1 MFKALYISTVK
12 HLEIINY
19 YNSDF
24 KVYNMFTGQKDQAKI
39 EEPILTRKIHIIQRL
54 ILPFLQKELFQVA
67 TILFLSD
74 LFCLHNFQAVC
85 SSLNIAISVIH

>member
-1 MFKALYISTVK
+1 MFKALSISTVK
-12 HLEIINY
+12 HPEIINY

-24 KVYNMFTGQKDQAKI
+24 KVSNMFTGQKDQAKI
-39 EEPILTRKIHIIQRL
+39 EEPIPTLKIHIIQLL
-54 ILPFLQKELFQVA
+54 ILPFLQKELFQVV

-85 SSLNIAISVIH
+85 SSPNIAISVIH